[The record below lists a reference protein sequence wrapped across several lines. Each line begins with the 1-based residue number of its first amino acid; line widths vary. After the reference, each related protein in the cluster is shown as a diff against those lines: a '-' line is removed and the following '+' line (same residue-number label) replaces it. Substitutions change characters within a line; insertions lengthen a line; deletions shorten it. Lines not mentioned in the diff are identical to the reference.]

1 MADAPAK
8 TTGRMGFLSRK
19 LGPIPVWGW
28 GLIGFGVYWWYTH
41 YGPGAK
47 PAAAAPAASRPQ
59 VVIVNPREPRQPPQ
73 RQDGQ
78 RPPSRRP
85 PRRKPPVPR
94 RVAPAVAPSPAA
106 APGGQ
111 PGQVATP
118 QSPVYDEWTA
128 DAGGVPDPQQAYAP
142 MTAGSIYG

>member
-28 GLIGFGVYWWYTH
+28 GLIGFGAYYWYTH
-41 YGPGAK
+41 YGPGAQK
-47 PAAAAPAASRPQ
+47 AAAAQPAAPRPQ
-59 VVIVNPREPRQPPQ
+59 VVIVNPREPRQPPPK
-73 RQDGQ
+73 
-78 RPPSRRP
+78 PPPHRRP
-85 PRRKPPVPR
+85 PRRPPVRRKPPVP
-94 RVAPAVAPSPAA
+94 VGAAATAPSAA

-111 PGQVATP
+111 PGQVVTP
-118 QSPVYDEWTA
+118 QSPVYDAWTA